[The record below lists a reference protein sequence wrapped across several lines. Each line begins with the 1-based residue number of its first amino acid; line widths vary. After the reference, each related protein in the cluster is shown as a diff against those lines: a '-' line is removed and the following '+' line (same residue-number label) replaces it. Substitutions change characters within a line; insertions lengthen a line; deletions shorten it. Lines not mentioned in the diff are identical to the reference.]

1 MSKGV
6 LMSRITKKKHSKLMR
21 KRKNRI
27 AAEVTSRIV
36 WKDEKDKTE
45 KPMASKIIFL
55 GIRKSLKDKNL
66 QSISRPLV

>member
-1 MSKGV
+1 MSNGV
-6 LMSRITKKKHSKLMR
+6 LMSRITKK
-21 KRKNRI
+21 
-27 AAEVTSRIV
+27 RIV